1 MATYATDRAITSA
14 RATSFGAA
22 TRSIPAPSLQTSSTN
37 ESKFAN
43 HREWER
49 AEPLYPEA
57 LDIYKKAYGREHR
70 DGATVLNNLGMLYHA
85 HGLYAKAEP
94 LYQEAPAID
103 TKVLPPNHTGGIATD
118 HNSLGL
124 LYFAATSLTPP
135 PAAEA
140 VDTKGWTIAIGLN
153 EALSADKAFVDVGF
167 AVETEKPLRFV
178 VNGAVHADQ
187 DLPRLIEK
195 IKELRP
201 EGDYDI
207 RVEVLR
213 PQAP

>member
-1 MATYATDRAITSA
+1 MDIRDLQDKLRDLSDKLPGDRADKIKMVA
-14 RATSFGAA
+14 VAA
-22 TRSIPAPSLQTSSTN
+22 
-37 ESKFAN
+37 
-43 HREWER
+43 
-49 AEPLYPEA
+49 
-57 LDIYKKAYGREHR
+57 
-70 DGATVLNNLGMLYHA
+70 
-85 HGLYAKAEP
+85 
-94 LYQEAPAID
+94 
-103 TKVLPPNHTGGIATD
+103 VLPVLVIW
-118 HNSLGL
+118 L

-153 EALSADKAFVDVGF
+153 EALSADKAFGDVGF